1 MIYYSDEARA
11 SAREG
16 ICKAIEKLSTLK
28 PTESF
33 TLMEIANAMHY
44 LAYFDSVL
52 NYEQISVDKKR
63 WQRERKKQNEHL

>member
-16 ICKAIEKLSTLK
+16 ISNALNKLGELK

-33 TLMEIANAMHY
+33 TLMEIAQAMHY
-44 LAYFDSVL
+44 LAYFDSAL
-52 NYEQISVDKKR
+52 NYEQIEVDKKR
-63 WQRERKKQNEHL
+63 WKRERKKQNEHL

>member
-11 SAREG
+11 SAREE
-16 ICKAIEKLSTLK
+16 ISNALNKLGKLK

-33 TLMEIANAMHY
+33 TLMEIAQAMYH

-52 NYEQISVDKKR
+52 KYEQIDVDKKR
-63 WQRERKKQNEHL
+63 WERERKKQNEQH